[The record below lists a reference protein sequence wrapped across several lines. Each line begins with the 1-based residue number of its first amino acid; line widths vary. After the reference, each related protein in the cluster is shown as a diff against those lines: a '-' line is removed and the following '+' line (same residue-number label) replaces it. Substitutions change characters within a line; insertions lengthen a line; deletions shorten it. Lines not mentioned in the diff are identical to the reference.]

1 MSESAADLNLFV
13 VIDPTQ
19 EPQPAL
25 DQAVRISATP
35 GVSVHL
41 FVCVFD
47 QAIESGPEAG
57 RQSGRESMIERNR
70 EWLEVLARP
79 LTERGTPVTVGID
92 WDREWREAIVRA
104 VRERRPDLVVKSTF
118 KHSRT
123 SRTLF
128 KSSDRLLLRDCGC
141 PVLLVK
147 SGQAW
152 IHGKVLGCLT
162 PKPKDIGHGELN
174 EAVMKATREF
184 ADRHGSPAHFVL
196 VADSSEELPDARELA
211 AVTGVPREQVHITQ
225 GAPAEAI
232 IDAAK
237 RLDVDVIVI
246 GTIARSG
253 AAGLVIGNTAE
264 RILDRVDVDVLA
276 VPRPENG

>member
-13 VIDPTQ
+13 VVDPTQ

-25 DQAVRISATP
+25 DQAIRISELP
-35 GVSVHL
+35 GVRVHL

-57 RQSGRESMIERNR
+57 RRAGREGMIERNR
-70 EWLEVLARP
+70 QGLELLARP
-79 LTERGTPVTVGID
+79 MTERGTPVTVTID

-104 VRERRPDLVVKSTF
+104 VQERSPDLVVKSTF

-128 KSSDRLLLRDCGC
+128 KSSDRLLLRHCGC

-147 SGQAW
+147 SGQLW
-152 IHGKVLGCLT
+152 THHKVLGCLT
-162 PKPKDIGHGELN
+162 PKPKDIGHAELN
-174 EAVMKATREF
+174 EALMKATREF
-184 ADRHGSPAHFVL
+184 ADRHGAPAHFVL
-196 VADSSEELPDARELA
+196 VADSSEELPEARELA
-211 AVTGVPREQVHITQ
+211 VVTGVPRNQIHIAQ
-225 GAPAEAI
+225 GEPDDVI

-246 GTIARSG
+246 GTIARDG

-264 RILDRVDVDVLA
+264 RILDRVEVDVLA
-276 VPRPENG
+276 VPRPQNG

>member
-13 VIDPTQ
+13 VIDPSQ

-25 DQAVRISATP
+25 DQAIRIGETAGVR
-35 GVSVHL
+35 VHL
-41 FVCVFD
+41 FVCIFD
-47 QAIESGPEAG
+47 QAIESGPKDG
-57 RQSGRESMIERNR
+57 RESGREAMIERNR
-70 EWLEVLARP
+70 QWLEVLARP
-79 LTERGTPVTVGID
+79 LTDRGTPVTMSID
-92 WDREWREAIVRA
+92 WDSEWREAIVRA
-104 VRERRPDLVVKSTF
+104 VQERRPDLVVKSTF

-128 KSSDRLLLRDCGC
+128 KSSDRLLLRHCGC

-152 IHGKVLGCLT
+152 THGKVLGCLT

-174 EAVMKATREF
+174 EAVIKATRSF

-196 VADSSEELPDARELA
+196 VADSSEDLPDARELGA
-211 AVTGVPREQVHITQ
+211 AVGVPRNQIHITQ

-264 RILDRVDVDVLA
+264 RVLDRVDVDVLA
-276 VPRPENG
+276 VPRRDAG